1 MSELWT
7 SEVEEICEKLRV
19 NCVNM
24 AEYHRKRYYHYK
36 GYGKYFR
43 IPMIIL
49 ASINSTASVGLQP
62 VLAQPV
68 ISGITCLIGMC
79 MGILGAIELYLGIQ
93 SSMEL
98 EIKQSKEF
106 YTLAIEIYKVLGL
119 RRENRS
125 DEGKDFLN
133 SQYSKYIKLV
143 EASNLFTRKMKV
155 DLLTTIPENYID
167 ESRMGT
173 PLPSANVLYQV
184 PRNSLEIDEI
194 RTGLSNIVFQQQPQS
209 QGGSL
214 NDEEGA
220 DEENVI
226 EAIEA

>member
-1 MSELWT
+1 
-7 SEVEEICEKLRV
+7 
-19 NCVNM
+19 
-24 AEYHRKRYYHYK
+24 
-36 GYGKYFR
+36 
-43 IPMIIL
+43 
-49 ASINSTASVGLQP
+49 
-62 VLAQPV
+62 
-68 ISGITCLIGMC
+68 

-119 RRENRS
+119 RRENRN
-125 DEGKDFLN
+125 DDGKDFLN

-173 PLPSANVLYQV
+173 PLQSSNVLYQM

-194 RTGLSNIVFQQQPQS
+194 RNGLSNMVFQQQPQS

-226 EAIEA
+226 EA